1 MPTTA
6 TTTVA
11 KTRRRAGEHEDA
23 AGCAG
28 NNMISHAAH
37 HHNSQHRTPAAG
49 GALRRRIVSCAA
61 RVVMPGRNL
70 SGWILG
76 ALTLLAVSTAF
87 VKISLMKSF
96 LQVHARMSPND
107 FLQLPPPSLSADGGA
122 GGGGRRRRA
131 AAVPDTHFS
140 KHNETCD
147 HYQKNETCNHYQ
159 KDSEIWRNPLS
170 DNYTKC
176 VERSSRDTRLQNS
189 TNGYI
194 LVHANGG
201 LNQMKTGISDMVVIA
216 KLMNATLV
224 IPYLDHKSFWTD
236 PSEFKEIFNWQHF
249 KKSLE
254 DDVQVVEA
262 LPPHLADVK
271 PLVKTPVSWSKP
283 GYYSKVILKLLKKHK
298 VIEFTHS
305 DSRLA
310 NNGIP
315 DPIQKLRCQAMYEAL
330 RFTDGI
336 EELAKK
342 LVSRLKENGDHYI
355 ALHLRYEKDMLAFT
369 GCNHNL
375 TKKEAEELR
384 KLRHRTRHWKEKRIN
399 GTERRLQGSCPMTPQ
414 EAAIFLEAMGYPAN
428 TKIYIVA
435 GTIFGQNGLNALQ
448 EKYPNV
454 YSHSNLATAEELEPF
469 TNKHNQ
475 LAALDYIVAVES
487 DVFAYTYD
495 GNMAKAVRGH
505 RMFEG
510 FRKTI
515 NPDKK
520 YFVRILDEMDRGEL
534 TLKEFA
540 SELRNLHQNRTG
552 GPNPRVVGQAPK
564 LEENFYANPLP
575 GCLCSRR

>member
-1 MPTTA
+1 
-6 TTTVA
+6 
-11 KTRRRAGEHEDA
+11 
-23 AGCAG
+23 
-28 NNMISHAAH
+28 MISHAAH

-96 LQVHARMSPND
+96 LQ
-107 FLQLPPPSLSADGGA
+107 
-122 GGGGRRRRA
+122 
-131 AAVPDTHFS
+131 
-140 KHNETCD
+140 
-147 HYQKNETCNHYQ
+147 
-159 KDSEIWRNPLS
+159 DSEIWRNPLS

-271 PLVKTPVSWSKP
+271 PLP

-399 GTERRLQGSCPMTPQ
+399 GTERRLQGACPMTPQ

-575 GCLCSRR
+575 GSDCNPFGSLASESLCCLWSKLLDVDISDVLLLLVRLGFLLGATRLIASWKRKARSAALVKDDLCRGLCKIKDANMAAVLDCKQSLWSENSNLLPKLGKEQTNVT